1 MADRVMSGYSRTNRI
16 RLPEEKILVDKT
28 SVLGASVFATLL
40 KANRTGDF
48 SNVGN
53 ALTIYEAVT
62 EVSSENGGSVDKFVA
77 SEETVTIVTDAN
89 GTEHKLK
96 DAAMV
101 TAYTDKGMTITRT
114 ETVKTWSDGTVT
126 KE

>member
-16 RLPEEKILVDKT
+16 RLPEDTITVDKS
-28 SVLGASVFATLL
+28 SVLGASTYAALL
-40 KANRTGDF
+40 KANRTGYF

-53 ALTIYEAVT
+53 VLTVY
-62 EVSSENGGSVDKFVA
+62 GSVAETDNSKTVDKFVA
-77 SEETVTIVTDAN
+77 SEQTITVLTDAN
-89 GTEHKLK
+89 GGEHRLT

-101 TAYTDKGMTITRT
+101 TAYTDKGMTITKT
-114 ETVKTWSDGTVT
+114 ETVKTWSDGSTT

>member
-16 RLPEEKILVDKT
+16 RLPEDKVLVDKT
-28 SVLGASVFATLL
+28 SILGASTLATLL

-53 ALTIYEAVT
+53 ALTLYSTVT
-62 EVSSENGGSVDKFVA
+62 EVSSDSGSVDKFITH
-77 SEETVTIVTDAN
+77 EQTFTTLTDAN
-89 GTEHKLK
+89 GGEHRLT

-101 TAYTDKGMTITRT
+101 TAYTDKGMAITKT

>member
-16 RLPEEKILVDKT
+16 RLPEDTITVDKS
-28 SVLGASVFATLL
+28 SVLGASTYAALL

-53 ALTIYEAVT
+53 VLTVY
-62 EVSSENGGSVDKFVA
+62 GSVAETDNSKTVDKFVA
-77 SEETVTIVTDAN
+77 SEQTITVLTDAN
-89 GTEHKLK
+89 GGEHRLT

-114 ETVKTWSDGTVT
+114 ETVKTWSDGSTT

>member
-16 RLPEEKILVDKT
+16 RLPEDTITVDKS
-28 SVLGASVFATLL
+28 SVLGASTYAALL

-53 ALTIYEAVT
+53 VLTVY
-62 EVSSENGGSVDKFVA
+62 GSVAETDNSKTVDKFVA
-77 SEETVTIVTDAN
+77 SEQTITVLTDAN
-89 GTEHKLK
+89 GGEHRLT

-101 TAYTDKGMTITRT
+101 TAYTDKGMPITKT
-114 ETVKTWSDGTVT
+114 ETVKTWSDGSTT

>member
-1 MADRVMSGYSRTNRI
+1 MDRVMSGYSKTNRI
-16 RLPEEKILVDKT
+16 WLPEDKINVDKS

-62 EVSSENGGSVDKFVA
+62 ETDNNSAADKFVA
-77 SEETVTIVTDAN
+77 NEETVTVLTDTN
-89 GTEHKLK
+89 GTEHNLK

-101 TAYTDKGMTITRT
+101 TAYTDKVMTISRT

>member
-1 MADRVMSGYSRTNRI
+1 MDRVMSGYSKTNRI
-16 RLPEEKILVDKT
+16 RLPEDKINVDKS

-62 EVSSENGGSVDKFVA
+62 ETDNNSAADKFVA
-77 SEETVTIVTDAN
+77 SEVTVTVLTDAN

-101 TAYTDKGMTITRT
+101 TAYTDKGMAITRT

>member
-1 MADRVMSGYSRTNRI
+1 MADRIMSGYSRTNRI
-16 RLPEEKILVDKT
+16 RLPEDTITVDKS
-28 SVLGASVFATLL
+28 SVLGASTYAALL

-53 ALTIYEAVT
+53 ALTLYNSVT
-62 EVSSENGGSVDKFVA
+62 ETDSNSAADKFVA
-77 SEETVTIVTDAN
+77 SEVTITTLTDAN

-101 TAYTDKGMTITRT
+101 TAYTDKGMAITKT
-114 ETVKTWSDGTVT
+114 ETVQHWSDGTVT

>member
-1 MADRVMSGYSRTNRI
+1 MDRVMSGYSKTNRI
-16 RLPEEKILVDKT
+16 RLPEDKINVDKS

-62 EVSSENGGSVDKFVA
+62 ETDNNSAADKFVA
-77 SEETVTIVTDAN
+77 NEETVTVLTDTN

-114 ETVKTWSDGTVT
+114 ETVKTWSDGTVS

>member
-16 RLPEEKILVDKT
+16 RLPEDTITVDKS
-28 SVLGASVFATLL
+28 SVLGASTYAALL

-53 ALTIYEAVT
+53 VLTGY
-62 EVSSENGGSVDKFVA
+62 GSVAETDNSKTVDKFVA
-77 SEETVTIVTDAN
+77 SEQTITVLTDAN
-89 GTEHKLK
+89 GGEHRLT

-101 TAYTDKGMTITRT
+101 TAYTDKGMTITKT
-114 ETVKTWSDGTVT
+114 ETVKTWSDGSTT

>member
-16 RLPEEKILVDKT
+16 RLPEDTITVDKS
-28 SVLGASVFATLL
+28 SVLGASTYAALL

-53 ALTIYEAVT
+53 VLTVYRSVAET
-62 EVSSENGGSVDKFVA
+62 DNSKTVDKFVA
-77 SEETVTIVTDAN
+77 SEQTITVLTDAN
-89 GTEHKLK
+89 GGEHRLT

-101 TAYTDKGMTITRT
+101 TAYTDKGMTITKT
-114 ETVKTWSDGTVT
+114 ETVKTWSDGSTT

>member
-1 MADRVMSGYSRTNRI
+1 MDRVMSGYSKTNRI
-16 RLPEEKILVDKT
+16 RLPEDKINVDKS

-62 EVSSENGGSVDKFVA
+62 ETDNNSAADKFVA
-77 SEETVTIVTDAN
+77 NEETVTVLTDTN

-114 ETVKTWSDGTVT
+114 ETIKTWSDGTVT

>member
-16 RLPEEKILVDKT
+16 RLPEDTITVDKS
-28 SVLGASVFATLL
+28 SVLGASTYAALL

-53 ALTIYEAVT
+53 VLTVY
-62 EVSSENGGSVDKFVA
+62 GSVAETDNSKTVDKFVA
-77 SEETVTIVTDAN
+77 SEQTITVLTDAN
-89 GTEHKLK
+89 GGQHRLT

-101 TAYTDKGMTITRT
+101 TAYTDKGMTITKT
-114 ETVKTWSDGTVT
+114 ETVKTWSDGSTT

>member
-16 RLPEEKILVDKT
+16 RLPEDKINVDKS
-28 SVLGASVFATLL
+28 SVLGASTFATLL

-53 ALTIYEAVT
+53 ALTLYSSVT
-62 EVSSENGGSVDKFVA
+62 ETDNSGAVDKFVS
-77 SEETVTIVTDAN
+77 SEQTITILTDAT
-89 GTEHKLK
+89 GGEHRLS

-101 TAYTDKGMTITRT
+101 EVYIKQGMTLAKT
-114 ETVKTWSDGTVT
+114 ETVKTWSDGTIT

>member
-1 MADRVMSGYSRTNRI
+1 MADRVMSGYRRTNRI
-16 RLPEEKILVDKT
+16 RLPEDTITVDKS
-28 SVLGASVFATLL
+28 SVLGASTYAALL

-53 ALTIYEAVT
+53 VLTVY
-62 EVSSENGGSVDKFVA
+62 GSVAETDNSKTVDKFVA
-77 SEETVTIVTDAN
+77 SEQTITVLTDAN
-89 GTEHKLK
+89 GGEHRLT

-101 TAYTDKGMTITRT
+101 TAYTDKGMTITKT
-114 ETVKTWSDGTVT
+114 ETVKTWSDGSTT

>member
-1 MADRVMSGYSRTNRI
+1 MADRVMSGYSRPNRI
-16 RLPEEKILVDKT
+16 RLPEDTITVDKS
-28 SVLGASVFATLL
+28 SVLGASTYAALL

-53 ALTIYEAVT
+53 VLTVY
-62 EVSSENGGSVDKFVA
+62 GSVAETDNSKTVDKFVA
-77 SEETVTIVTDAN
+77 SEQTITVLTDAN
-89 GTEHKLK
+89 GGEHRLT

-101 TAYTDKGMTITRT
+101 TAYTDKGMTITKT
-114 ETVKTWSDGTVT
+114 ETVKTWSDGSTT

>member
-16 RLPEEKILVDKT
+16 RLPEDTITVDKS
-28 SVLGASVFATLL
+28 SVLGASTYAALL

-53 ALTIYEAVT
+53 VLTVY
-62 EVSSENGGSVDKFVA
+62 GSVAETDNSKTVDKFVA
-77 SEETVTIVTDAN
+77 SEQTITVLTDAN
-89 GTEHKLK
+89 GGEHRLT

-101 TAYTDKGMTITRT
+101 TAYADKGMTITKT
-114 ETVKTWSDGTVT
+114 ETVKTWSDGSTT

>member
-1 MADRVMSGYSRTNRI
+1 MDRVMSGYSKTNRI
-16 RLPEEKILVDKT
+16 RLPEDKINVHKS

-62 EVSSENGGSVDKFVA
+62 ETDNNSAADKFVA
-77 SEETVTIVTDAN
+77 NEETVTVLTDTN

>member
-1 MADRVMSGYSRTNRI
+1 MDRVMSGYSKTNRI
-16 RLPEEKILVDKT
+16 RLPEDKINVDKS

-62 EVSSENGGSVDKFVA
+62 ETDNNSAADKFVA
-77 SEETVTIVTDAN
+77 NEETVTVLTDTN

>member
-114 ETVKTWSDGTVT
+114 ETIKTWSDGTVT

>member
-16 RLPEEKILVDKT
+16 RLPEDTITVDKS
-28 SVLGASVFATLL
+28 SVLGASTYAALL

-53 ALTIYEAVT
+53 VLTVY
-62 EVSSENGGSVDKFVA
+62 GSVAETDNSKTVDKFVA
-77 SEETVTIVTDAN
+77 SEQTITVLTDAN
-89 GTEHKLK
+89 GGEHRLT

-101 TAYTDKGMTITRT
+101 TAYTDKGMTITKT
-114 ETVKTWSDGTVT
+114 ESVKTWSDGSTT

>member
-16 RLPEEKILVDKT
+16 RLPEDTITVDKS
-28 SVLGASVFATLL
+28 SVLGASTYAALL

-53 ALTIYEAVT
+53 VLTVY
-62 EVSSENGGSVDKFVA
+62 GSVAETDNSKTVDKFVA
-77 SEETVTIVTDAN
+77 SEQTITVLTDAN
-89 GTEHKLK
+89 GGEHRLT

-101 TAYTDKGMTITRT
+101 TAYTDKGMTITKT
-114 ETVKTWSDGTVT
+114 ETVKTWSDGSTT

>member
-1 MADRVMSGYSRTNRI
+1 MDRVMSGYSKTNRI

-62 EVSSENGGSVDKFVA
+62 ETDNNSAADKFVA
-77 SEETVTIVTDAN
+77 NEETVTVLTDTN

-101 TAYTDKGMTITRT
+101 TAYTDKRMTITRT

>member
-1 MADRVMSGYSRTNRI
+1 MDRVMSGYSKTNRI
-16 RLPEEKILVDKT
+16 RLPEDKINVDKS

-62 EVSSENGGSVDKFVA
+62 ETDNNSAADKFVA
-77 SEETVTIVTDAN
+77 NEETVTVLTDTN

-114 ETVKTWSDGTVT
+114 ETVKTWADGTVT

>member
-1 MADRVMSGYSRTNRI
+1 MDRVMSGYSKTNRI
-16 RLPEEKILVDKT
+16 RLPEDKINVHKS

-62 EVSSENGGSVDKFVA
+62 ETDNNSAADKFVA
-77 SEETVTIVTDAN
+77 NEETVTVLTDTN

-114 ETVKTWSDGTVT
+114 ETIKTWSDGTVT

>member
-1 MADRVMSGYSRTNRI
+1 MDRVMSGYSKTNRI
-16 RLPEEKILVDKT
+16 RLPEDKIKVDKS

-62 EVSSENGGSVDKFVA
+62 ETDNNSAADKFVA
-77 SEETVTIVTDAN
+77 NEETVTVLTDTN

>member
-16 RLPEEKILVDKT
+16 RLPEDKINVDKS
-28 SVLGASVFATLL
+28 SVLGASTFATLL

-53 ALTIYEAVT
+53 ALTLYSSVT
-62 EVSSENGGSVDKFVA
+62 ETDNSGAVDKFVS
-77 SEETVTIVTDAN
+77 SEQTITILTDAT
-89 GTEHKLK
+89 GGEHRLN

-101 TAYTDKGMTITRT
+101 EVYTKQGMTLTKT
-114 ETVKTWSDGTVT
+114 ETVKTWSDGTIT

>member
-16 RLPEEKILVDKT
+16 RLPEDKVNVDKT
-28 SVLGASVFATLL
+28 SVLGASTFATLL

-53 ALTIYEAVT
+53 ALTLYNSVT
-62 EVSSENGGSVDKFVA
+62 EFDSNGSVDRFVA
-77 SEETVTIVTDAN
+77 SEKTVTVLTDAN
-89 GTEHKLK
+89 GGEHKLS

-101 TAYTDKGMTITRT
+101 TAYTDKGMTITKT
-114 ETVKTWSDGTVT
+114 ETVKTWSDGAVTV
-126 KE
+126 E

>member
-1 MADRVMSGYSRTNRI
+1 MDRVMSGYSKTNRI
-16 RLPEEKILVDKT
+16 RLPEDKINVDKS

-62 EVSSENGGSVDKFVA
+62 ETDNNSAADKFVA
-77 SEETVTIVTDAN
+77 NEETVTVLTDTN

-96 DAAMV
+96 DATMV

>member
-1 MADRVMSGYSRTNRI
+1 MDRVMSGYSKTNRI

-62 EVSSENGGSVDKFVA
+62 ETDNNSAADKFVA
-77 SEETVTIVTDAN
+77 NEETVTVLTDTN

>member
-16 RLPEEKILVDKT
+16 RVPEDTLTVDKS
-28 SVLGASVFATLL
+28 SVLGASTYAALL

-53 ALTIYEAVT
+53 VLTVY
-62 EVSSENGGSVDKFVA
+62 GSVAETDNSKTVDKFVA
-77 SEETVTIVTDAN
+77 SEQTITVLTDAN
-89 GTEHKLK
+89 GGEHRLT

-101 TAYTDKGMTITRT
+101 TAYTDKGMTITKT
-114 ETVKTWSDGTVT
+114 ETVKTWSDGSTT